1 LGLKPEVLPFGNNEE
16 EDTMN
21 RDMILDDCRDKLAGL
36 VHEQSTNLPAYEPLN
51 ISPWIAMSLMQ
62 KAIRRGREDWA
73 LRASATLLKI
83 APDRFWR
90 RLCITA
96 YEDIGV
102 ADMESISLVTSSL
115 KGKRWREKVGGEWSV
130 ASYLITRMS
139 QEANC
144 RAADDLVAVA
154 IYHPSLETA
163 RQDLI
168 LKPTYDLL
176 EYATGP
182 ARLPERAVA
191 LWYAIGSNSFN
202 SHGFPIR
209 QGEPQVAFDHLRTVG
224 IPDTVIEIAREG
236 FRKSGEILCPFIILL
251 WREYQQSPS
260 ETEPDEI
267 PEEELIGGVPC
278 WAFDMHVREGNQ
290 AMNQFLKMDCD
301 SADWIKAH
309 LPSNKRRWFLG
320 EVLFRI
326 ESGVVANRL
335 RWEAGDDLRQK
346 ADWECFGLEPPAVSE
361 LTELLRSDLPKLN
374 EVRRDVFVSNLR

>member
-1 LGLKPEVLPFGNNEE
+1 
-16 EDTMN
+16 MN
-21 RDMILDDCRDKLAGL
+21 RDMILDDYRDKLAGL
-36 VHEQSTNLPAYEPLN
+36 IREQSIHLPAYEPLN

-62 KAIRRGREDWA
+62 KAIRRGKEDWA
-73 LRASATLLKI
+73 LRASATLLEI
-83 APDRFWR
+83 APDRLWR
-90 RLCITA
+90 RICITA

-102 ADMESISLVTSSL
+102 ADIETVSLVTSAL
-115 KGKRWREKVGGEWSV
+115 KGKRWRNQVDGEWAV

-139 QEANC
+139 RAINC

-154 IYHPSLETA
+154 IYHPSLEIV

-168 LKPTYDLL
+168 LKPTRDLL
-176 EYATGP
+176 KYATGP
-182 ARLPERAVA
+182 APLSERAVA
-191 LWYAIGSNSFN
+191 LWFAIGSNSFN

-209 QGEPQVAFDHLRTVG
+209 KGEPQVAFDYLCNAG
-224 IPDTVIEIAREG
+224 IPDSVIEIAREG
-236 FRKSGEILCPFIILL
+236 FRKCGEILCPFNILL
-251 WREYQQSPS
+251 WREFQQSPS
-260 ETEPDEI
+260 KTQPDEI

-301 SADWIKAH
+301 SADWIQAH
-309 LPSNKRRWFLG
+309 LPTNKRRWFLG

-335 RWEAGDDLRQK
+335 RWKAGDDLLQK
-346 ADWECFGLEPPAVSE
+346 AALECFGLEPSAVSE

-374 EVRRDVFVSNLR
+374 EVRRGVFTSNLR